1 MSFEVFV
8 SYSHKDEWLKD
19 ELIEHLSS
27 LERSGKVTAWHDRKI
42 VAGSKLD
49 PSIQTKISNSKI
61 FLFLISPS
69 FLSSNYCVEK
79 EYLQAK
85 LRAESGDAQIVPVI
99 VRECDWDLHG
109 LKEFVALPIDAQAVT
124 KNAYSKDDS
133 SQRDGKWL
141 EVVDGLKGVIQALK
155 KKMTPP
161 ELLPAY
167 VEKLFKVDFV
177 RHPSLSIFDEEKF
190 WTDPEVYYEKQK
202 KQINRSS
209 ELTNLVN
216 EATAVVFTGSDR
228 SGKTMIAKK
237 LQTGL
242 CQIGSQSV
250 LISGSKISNVN
261 VVEIVSKAIVRQFGS
276 DRMPHKNVSII
287 VDDFDNC
294 SLSDRLKE
302 EVVRRLVAEFAKLII
317 FSFSSA
323 PAVLFAPDDLPN
335 PIALS
340 ILPFGDEKIYEL
352 VKRWKLEENGN
363 PSGIADEKLVQVF
376 ERILL
381 LFNQTEMEKYA
392 FNVVTFLELLD
403 SSIGGDIAPSSFASC
418 YESLVQNRLIKNG
431 CDHRQLDEI
440 KNFLSLIAYRAF
452 SDTEDAFLTK
462 IAFDECLE
470 VFVQQYLSSAIALKK
485 ATLDLFL
492 FETSDGMQFK
502 EDYIWY
508 FLCARYVGKRLKS
521 DNPTKY
527 NAFIVSSTRKV
538 FQKKHAN
545 IVIYLA
551 YFTDDSLVLDEL
563 MKLLD
568 QLFAKA
574 EDWRLSDKSS
584 SIILGLG
591 SGDGLAISS
600 SSEVDKHRAELM
612 KDQVGDI
619 LEDAETV
626 VARYTLPF
634 LAPQMEDANFQD
646 LAQGDDFNGDSYI
659 RSVNALM
666 RTHSVI
672 GQILNSRSGTYSG
685 SVVVNCI
692 EKMVHASGR
701 YASLNHAIAT
711 LMIYDPALAI
721 ESANAVLRTEGM
733 TEGEKYKK
741 VMRIF
746 AFWSVF
752 LSQTGLARYL
762 AQDHSIRA
770 LQRLA
775 DEHEN
780 EASDDGHVP
789 YNFTSVLLIS
799 RLYSTGAIDKEGIE
813 AALKKYGADSS
824 LFAVFRATIHIYS
837 YYMPM
842 TVQDKQWLST
852 KLGVPIKALEM
863 QKLKSARNKG
873 FTKASLLEFEP
884 SSTNHKD

>member
-8 SYSHKDEWLKD
+8 SYSHKDEWLKN

-49 PSIQTKISNSKI
+49 PSIQAKIDSSKI

-69 FLSSNYCVEK
+69 FLNSNYCVEQ
-79 EYLQAK
+79 EYLRAK
-85 LRAESGDAQIVPVI
+85 LKAESGEAQIVPVI

-109 LKEFVALPIDAQAVT
+109 LRDFAALPIDAQAVT
-124 KNAYSKDDS
+124 KDAFSKDDS

-141 EVVDGLKGVIQALK
+141 EVVDGLKTVIQDLK
-155 KKMTPP
+155 KKLTPP
-161 ELLPAY
+161 ELLPTY
-167 VEKLFKVDFV
+167 LQNLFKVDFV
-177 RHPSLSIFDEEKF
+177 RHPSLSVFDESKF

-202 KQINRSS
+202 IQINRTS
-209 ELTNLVN
+209 ELTKLVN
-216 EATAVVFTGSDR
+216 DATAVVFTGSDR
-228 SGKTMIAKK
+228 SGKSMIAKK
-237 LQTGL
+237 LQTEL
-242 CQIGSQSV
+242 CGIGSQTV
-250 LISGSKISNVN
+250 LINGSNISNVN
-261 VVEIVSKAIVRQFGS
+261 VVETVSKAIVRQFGS
-276 DRMPHKNVSII
+276 DQMPHKKIGII
-287 VDDFDNC
+287 IDDFDDC
-294 SLSDRLKE
+294 SLPDRIKE
-302 EVVRRLVAEFAKLII
+302 EVVRRLVATFAKLVF

-323 PAVLFAPDDLPN
+323 PTVLFAPDDLPN
-335 PIALS
+335 PISLTIS
-340 ILPFGDEKIYEL
+340 PLGDEKIYEL
-352 VKRWKLEENGN
+352 VKRWKLEEGGQ
-363 PSGIADEKLVQVF
+363 PSGIADESLVRVF

-403 SSIGGDIAPSSFASC
+403 SSLGGDIAPSSFASC
-418 YESLVQNRLIKNG
+418 YESLIQNRLIKNG

-440 KNFLSLIAYRAF
+440 KNFLALVAYRAF
-452 SDTEDAFLTK
+452 IDTEDAFLTK
-462 IAFDECLE
+462 VAFDECLE
-470 VFVQQYLSSAIALKK
+470 IFVQQYLSSAAILRKTALN
-485 ATLDLFL
+485 LFL
-492 FETSDGMQFK
+492 FESADGMQFK
-502 EDYIWY
+502 EDYLWY
-508 FLCARYVGKRLKS
+508 FLCARYVGKRLKT
-521 DNPTKY
+521 DDATKY
-527 NAFIVSSTRKV
+527 REFIESSSRKV

-551 YFTDDSLVLDEL
+551 YFTDDSLVLLEL

-568 QLFAKA
+568 QLFSKA

-600 SSEVDKHRAELM
+600 SSEVDKHRADLM

-626 VARYTLPF
+626 VAKYTLPF
-634 LAPQMEDANFQD
+634 LAPQMEGANFQD
-646 LAQGDDFNGDSYI
+646 VAQGEDLNGDSYI
-659 RSVNALM
+659 KSVNALM

-672 GQILNSRSGTYSG
+672 GQILNSRSGTYSADL
-685 SVVVNCI
+685 VVNCI

-701 YASLNHAIAT
+701 YAFLNHAIAT
-711 LMIYDPALAI
+711 LMIYEPALAI
-721 ESANAVLRTEGM
+721 ESADTVLRTEGL
-733 TEGEKYKK
+733 TDDAKYKK

-775 DEHEN
+775 DQHEDT
-780 EASDDGHVP
+780 ASDEGHVP

-799 RLYSTGAIDKEGIE
+799 RLYSSGAIDKEGIE
-813 AALKKYGADSS
+813 AALKKYGANSS
-824 LFAVFRATIHIYS
+824 LFAVFRATVHIYS

-842 TVQDKQWLST
+842 TVQDKQWLSI
-852 KLGVPIKALEM
+852 KLGIPIRALEM
-863 QKLKSARNKG
+863 QKLKAIRNKDL
-873 FTKASLLEFEP
+873 TKSSLLDFDP
-884 SSTNHKD
+884 STKEN

>member
-1 MSFEVFV
+1 MSFEVFI

-27 LERSGKVTAWHDRKI
+27 LERSGRVTAWHDRKI

-49 PSIQTKISNSKI
+49 PSIQAKIEGSKI

-69 FLSSNYCVEK
+69 FLSSNYCVEQ
-79 EYLQAK
+79 EYLRAK
-85 LRAESGDAQIVPVI
+85 LKAESGEAQIVPI
-99 VRECDWDLHG
+99 IIRECDWDLHG
-109 LKEFVALPIDAQAVT
+109 LRDFAALPIDAQAVT
-124 KNAYSKDDS
+124 KDASSKADS

-141 EVVDGLKGVIQALK
+141 EVVDGLKAAILDLK
-155 KKMTPP
+155 KKLTPP

-167 VEKLFKVDFV
+167 LDKLFKIDFV
-177 RHPSLSIFDEEKF
+177 RHPSLSKFDESKF

-202 KQINRSS
+202 IQINRTS
-209 ELTNLVN
+209 ELTRLVN
-216 EATAVVFTGSDR
+216 SSTAVVFTGSDR
-228 SGKTMIAKK
+228 SGKSLIAKK
-237 LQTGL
+237 LQTEL
-242 CQIGSQSV
+242 CKLGSQTV
-250 LISGSKISNVN
+250 LINGSKISNVN
-261 VVEIVSKAIVRQFGS
+261 VVEAVSKAIVRQFGS
-276 DRMPHKNVSII
+276 DQMPHKRISVI
-287 VDDFDNC
+287 VDDFDDC
-294 SLSDRLKE
+294 SLPDRIKE
-302 EVVRRLVAEFAKLII
+302 EVVRRLSANFGKLVV

-323 PAVLFAPDDLPN
+323 PTVLFAPDDLPN
-335 PIALS
+335 PISLTIS
-340 ILPFGDEKIYEL
+340 PFGDEKIYEL
-352 VKRWKLEENGN
+352 VKRWKLEEGGQS
-363 PSGIADEKLVQVF
+363 SGIADESLVRAF

-403 SSIGGDIAPSSFASC
+403 SSLGGDIAPSSFASC
-418 YESLVQNRLIKNG
+418 YESLIQNRLIKNG

-440 KNFLSLIAYRAF
+440 KNFLALVAYRAF
-452 SDTEDAFLTK
+452 IDTEDAFLTK
-462 IAFDECLE
+462 VAFDECLE
-470 VFVQQYLSSAIALKK
+470 VFVEQYLSSATILREIA
-485 ATLDLFL
+485 LDLFL
-492 FETSDGMQFK
+492 YESADGMQFK
-502 EDYIWY
+502 EDYLWY
-508 FLCARYVGKRLKS
+508 FLCARYVGKRLKT
-521 DNPTKY
+521 DDAAKY
-527 NAFIVSSTRKV
+527 REFIGSSTRKI

-551 YFTDDSLVLDEL
+551 YFTDDSLVLLEL

-574 EDWRLSDKSS
+574 DDWRLSDKSS

-600 SSEVDKHRAELM
+600 SSEVDKHRADLM
-612 KDQVGDI
+612 KDQVADI

-626 VARYTLPF
+626 VAKYTLPF
-634 LAPQMEDANFQD
+634 LAPQMEGANFQD
-646 LAQGDDFNGDSYI
+646 LAQGEDLNGDSYI
-659 RSVNALM
+659 KSVNALM

-672 GQILNSRSGTYSG
+672 GQILNSRSGTYSADL
-685 SVVVNCI
+685 VVNCI

-701 YASLNHAIAT
+701 YAFLNHAIAT
-711 LMIYDPALAI
+711 LMIYEPALAI
-721 ESANAVLRTEGM
+721 ESADTVLRAEGL
-733 TEGEKYKK
+733 TDDAKYKK

-775 DEHEN
+775 DEHEDLAN
-780 EASDDGHVP
+780 DGGHVP
-789 YNFTSVLLIS
+789 FNFTSVLLIS
-799 RLYSTGAIDKEGIE
+799 RLYSSGAIDKEGIE

-842 TVQDKQWLST
+842 SVQDKQWLST
-852 KLGVPIKALEM
+852 KLGIPIRALEM
-863 QKLKSARNKG
+863 QKLKAVRIKG
-873 FTKASLLEFEP
+873 LTKSSLLEFDP
-884 SSTNHKD
+884 SSKEE